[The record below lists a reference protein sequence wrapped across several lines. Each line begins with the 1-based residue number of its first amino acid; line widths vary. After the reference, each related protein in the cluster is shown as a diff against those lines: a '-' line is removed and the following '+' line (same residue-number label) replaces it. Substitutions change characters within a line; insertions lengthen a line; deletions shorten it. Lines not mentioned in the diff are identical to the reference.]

1 MLLQISSYTK
11 LFALFP
17 SQFYYK
23 ANSLLGFQFIALI
36 DQRWKYTDRLE
47 ESPSHASHPPFSEM
61 LDDFMHKWFH
71 NQCNTPLGE
80 ILSLRSLALTLNQ
93 LGTNLGHEI
102 QDLSTYDDSGHPTHA
117 EFAFKSTTLSQ
128 TTLGQFL
135 QRLII
140 DIAQTLANDLT
151 LSYDLFRELS
161 SGITLE
167 QYSAR
172 EDFTNIAHGF
182 WFGEHHEAHSIND
195 NPLIDFIK
203 QHQLPKWFTQSG
215 DHVAINR
222 AQAGKYLESIDKFLQ
237 RLLVVIHMTS
247 GTPAR
252 GTEILQLQFINTP
265 NAKRTLFLD
274 PQTHLFQIRLWYVFP
289 LPT

>member
-1 MLLQISSYTK
+1 MISSLTNY
-11 LFALFP
+11 
-17 SQFYYK
+17 
-23 ANSLLGFQFIALI
+23 LLGFQFIALI
-36 DQRWKYTDRLE
+36 NQRWKYTELLE
-47 ESPSHASHPPFSEM
+47 ESSSSASYPPFSEF
-61 LDDFMHKWFH
+61 LAEFMHQWFH

-117 EFAFKSTTLSQ
+117 EFAFKSTSLSQ
-128 TTLGQFL
+128 MTLVLFL
-135 QRLII
+135 QRIII

-161 SGITLE
+161 SRITLE
-167 QYSAR
+167 QYSSR
-172 EDFTNIAHGF
+172 EDFTNTAHGF
-182 WFGEHHEAHSIND
+182 WFGEGQGFHSIHD
-195 NPLIDFIK
+195 NPLIDFIR
-203 QHQLPKWFTQSG
+203 QRQLPTWFIQSG
-215 DHVAINR
+215 DHFAINR
-222 AQAGKYLESIDKFLQ
+222 AQAGKYLDSIDKFLQ

-247 GTPAR
+247 GAPAR

-274 PQTHLFQIRLWYVFP
+274 PQTHLFQIRLRYVFD
-289 LPT
+289 LLLWTYYLA